1 MSYYPNC
8 PTHRSLV
15 KSTTTR
21 VFPACVSSCSNSS
34 SLVMLRTPPL
44 GSGSW
49 ERLLSSP
56 TLLPS
61 SFTLSSSLCFL
72 PSLTP
77 SPPPVSFSFAGVDV
91 GGRKEEDEEEGGGE
105 EEVPAVS
112 GSSLVPRLCGGACG
126 VSVWGGRGE
135 GRGRVANKS
144 NQTAGTHTLLHL
156 PNSFTVPA
164 PVHSHPFHGNF
175 PTFFL
180 YPSPVSL
187 PWE

>member
-49 ERLLSSP
+49 ECLPSSPTVLLSS
-56 TLLPS
+56 LI
-61 SFTLSSSLCFL
+61 LSCPLCFL

-77 SPPPVSFSFAGVDV
+77 FSPPVSFSFAGVDV
-91 GGRKEEDEEEGGGE
+91 GGGEEEVEEEGGWG
-105 EEVPAVS
+105 
-112 GSSLVPRLCGGACG
+112 GGGACSVRIVLGTKTAWWCMWCECLGREGGGKGEDG
-126 VSVWGGRGE
+126 V
-135 GRGRVANKS
+135 
-144 NQTAGTHTLLHL
+144 
-156 PNSFTVPA
+156 
-164 PVHSHPFHGNF
+164 
-175 PTFFL
+175 
-180 YPSPVSL
+180 
-187 PWE
+187 